1 LKMVV
6 HGYFRQKMGVVW
18 PLIID

>member
-1 LKMVV
+1 MVV
-6 HGYFRQKMGVVW
+6 HGYFRQKMGVEW